1 MKLKAQDTRLGGLG
15 AQTQEHKYQWLTNP
29 CTLQRFISE
38 AVRIGTCRGGYV
50 PRRPLDVHPST
61 LPLILMKQTPNSK
74 SIRSRRGIQAVSRNT
89 CLKKFSAFR
98 TIVWEDNVKAV
109 HRMPSHVNCSL
120 SVNGINIYHL
130 RSKIGLPI
138 TVSPSYA
145 RVLAN

>member
-1 MKLKAQDTRLGGLG
+1 M
-15 AQTQEHKYQWLTNP
+15 TQAHKYPWLTNP
-29 CTLQRFISE
+29 CTVQRFIRE
-38 AVRIGTCRGGYV
+38 AVRIGTCRAGYV
-50 PRRPLDVHPST
+50 PRRSLDVHPST
-61 LPLILMKQTPNSK
+61 LPLMKQTPNSK

-89 CLKKFSAFR
+89 CHKKFSPFR
-98 TIVWEDNVKAV
+98 TILWEDNVKAV
-109 HRMPSHVNCSL
+109 HRMPSHVNCLL